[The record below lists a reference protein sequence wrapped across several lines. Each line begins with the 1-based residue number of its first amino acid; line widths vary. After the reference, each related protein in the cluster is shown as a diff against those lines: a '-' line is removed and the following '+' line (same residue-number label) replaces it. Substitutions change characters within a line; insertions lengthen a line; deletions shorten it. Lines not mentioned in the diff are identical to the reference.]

1 MVVINTSRAGR
12 RSWRDACATDLKSMS
27 DFLLEIG
34 CEEIPARMI
43 AAASQELRERVGAL
57 LSRERLSAGEIAC
70 FDTPRRL
77 AVMVEGIP
85 AAQANVTEQLTGPS
99 VNVAYK
105 DGQPTP
111 AAHAFAKKA
120 GVDVSQV
127 EKITTAKGEYL
138 AAKVTKKGRSAGEIL
153 AENLPKE
160 IASIYW
166 PKNMYWRKPS
176 ERFVRPVRWLV
187 AMLDEETIPL
197 EFDGIWAGNISRG
210 HRSLSDGGVTIS
222 RAGSA
227 YVKALRA
234 AKVLGRS
241 EREQHIRK
249 ALDSATRTV
258 PGARWREDKS
268 LLDTV
273 VNLTE
278 FPSVILGGFDPQ
290 FLALPE
296 EVLVTVMRDHQ
307 KYFAVEDTAH
317 KLLPHFLAVLNTD
330 GDCDGLIRHGNERVL
345 RARFSDARFFWET
358 DQKRSLLD
366 RLELLRHVTFQ
377 KDLGSYYEKTR
388 RVQRLCSWLS
398 EIIRQSGMAIR
409 PGVIHKAAAL
419 AKTDLTTELV
429 KEFTE
434 LQGIVGGL
442 YARAQELDSSLPEA
456 TRFAIA
462 DAIYDHYKPES
473 TEDDVP
479 RSMEGAVLSVGDK
492 ADTIAG
498 MFALGLVPSGS
509 KDPFAL
515 RRQANGIVKVIDKY
529 NLPIKLSE
537 LVKDSLEL
545 YAGSEAAK
553 KFAKPLEWW
562 RDYLRIQVL
571 TKDSWMQ
578 AIRQDPNSESHRSPL
593 TFLWDRVQ
601 FYLRE
606 VKGYEYDVVNAV
618 LAADPDDVVDALA
631 RAEAVKHVL
640 ATKKLLNMPEF
651 EAIGAASKRMRNILK
666 QAKERGIDAAEE
678 FESLPESAPEEMAL
692 AHFVKVNGPKIEAD
706 RKEKQYVRAL
716 LLLSTVRDL
725 VDAFFDKVMV
735 MVDDAKL
742 RANRLA
748 LLRTLL
754 EEFSTIADFSEIA
767 TASGTDRESAIE
779 SDSGKKLAAPV
790 APKSIPVTPSDN
802 QQPQQNY
809 IQPQTVK
816 VQS

>member
-1 MVVINTSRAGR
+1 MP
-12 RSWRDACATDLKSMS
+12 

-43 AAASQELRERVGAL
+43 DAASQELRERVGAL
-57 LSRERLSAGEIAC
+57 LSRERLVASGVTSLE
-70 FDTPRRL
+70 TPRRL
-77 AVMVEGIP
+77 AVIAADIP
-85 AAQANVTEQLTGPS
+85 AAQADLTEQVTGPS
-99 VNVAYK
+99 ASVAYK
-105 DGQPTP
+105 DGQPTA

-120 GVDVSQV
+120 GIDVSQL

-138 AAKVTKKGRSAGEIL
+138 AAKVTKKGLSAAEVL

-160 IASIYW
+160 LSSIYW

-187 AMLDEETIPL
+187 AMLDGETIPL
-197 EFDGIWAGNISRG
+197 EFDGIRAGKTSRG
-210 HRSLSDGGVTIS
+210 HRILAHGDVTIA

-227 YVKALRA
+227 YVDALRS

-241 EREQHIRK
+241 EREQQIRK
-249 ALDSATRTV
+249 ALDAATRTI

-296 EVLVTVMRDHQ
+296 EVLVSVMRDHQ
-307 KYFAVEDTAH
+307 KYFAVEDAGG

-330 GDCDGLIRHGNERVL
+330 GDPQGLIRHGNERVL
-345 RARFSDARFFWET
+345 RARFNDARFFWET

-377 KDLGSYYEKTR
+377 KDLGSYYEKTL

-398 EIIRQSGMAIR
+398 EIIKQSGMPIR
-409 PGVIHKAAAL
+409 AGVIHKAVCL

-442 YARAQELDSSLPEA
+442 YARVQELDSSLPEG

-473 TEDDVP
+473 TEDEVP
-479 RSMEGAVLSVGDK
+479 RSIEGAVLSIGDK

-515 RRQANGIVKVIDKY
+515 RRQANAIVKVIAEKK
-529 NLPIKLSE
+529 LPLRLSD
-537 LVKDSLEL
+537 LMRDARAG
-545 YAGSEAAK
+545 YQGSEAEK
-553 KFAKPLEWW
+553 KFVDEERFVESVRAFFRERLEF
-562 RDYLRIQVL
+562 YV
-571 TKDSWMQ
+571 KDV
-578 AIRQDPNSESHRSPL
+578 R
-593 TFLWDRVQ
+593 
-601 FYLRE
+601 
-606 VKGYEYDVVNAV
+606 GYAYDVVKAV
-618 LAADPDDVVDALA
+618 LAADADDVVDVLA
-631 RAEAVKHVL
+631 RAEAVSKARTSEDAKDL
-640 ATKKLLNMPEF
+640 
-651 EAIGAASKRMRNILK
+651 EAVCFSFKRIKNILK
-666 QAKERGIDAAEE
+666 QAEEKGISIPERPDEGLMGDAHSAETDLWINGHVNTGAYYE
-678 FESLPESAPEEMAL
+678 TLREEGNYDSAISHAVSLRPML
-692 AHFVKVNGPKIEAD
+692 D
-706 RKEKQYVRAL
+706 R
-716 LLLSTVRDL
+716 
-725 VDAFFDKVMV
+725 FFDEVMV
-735 MVDDAKL
+735 MVDDEQI

-748 LLRTLL
+748 ILRTLYTS
-754 EEFSTIADFSEIA
+754 FSTIADFSEI
-767 TASGTDRESAIE
+767 
-779 SDSGKKLAAPV
+779 
-790 APKSIPVTPSDN
+790 VTEN
-802 QQPQQNY
+802 KN
-809 IQPQTVK
+809 
-816 VQS
+816 